1 MVEHILQ
8 KAIPAATLVIF
19 RDREGEA
26 PQLLMVRRSNKMVFA
41 AGAVVFPGG
50 RVDAD
55 DHYLAK
61 IFAENLD
68 EDEGAA
74 RIAAIRETLEE
85 TGVAIGIEGD
95 LSQDVV
101 ASVRETILEGTDFS
115 EMVKQHG
122 WTLHP
127 DKLEPFARWC
137 PAHKHER
144 IFDTRFYLA
153 DGNHHEGEVTVT
165 SSENSHAFW
174 TSAEEMLER
183 ADSGESHIIYPTRRN
198 LERLAQFDGLGNA
211 IENARAHPV
220 KAITP
225 FVEERDGVTSLCIES
240 DIGYPVTAEALSSV
254 LRG

>member
-1 MVEHILQ
+1 MEHPVQ

-19 RDREGEA
+19 RDGEGGA
-26 PQLLMVRRSNKMVFA
+26 PELLMVRRSNNMVFA

-61 IFAENLD
+61 IFASGMS

-95 LSQDVV
+95 LSAETV
-101 ASVRETILEGTDFS
+101 ATARADILEGTDFS
-115 EMVKQHG
+115 EVVARQK
-122 WTLHP
+122 WRLLP
-127 DKLEPFARWC
+127 ERLEPFARWC

-153 DGNHHEGEVTVT
+153 DGSHHEGEVSV
-165 SSENSHAFW
+165 SDGENSHAFW
-174 TSAEEMLER
+174 TSAQDMLDR
-183 ADSGESHIIYPTRRN
+183 ADAGESHIIFPTRRN
-198 LERLAQFDGLGNA
+198 LERLAMFGSLVDAVEQ
-211 IENARAHPV
+211 ARAHPV

-225 FVEERDGVTSLCIES
+225 YFETVDGVDCLCIES
-240 DIGYPVTAEALSSV
+240 GLGYPITFEALDTIQ
-254 LRG
+254 RG

>member
-1 MVEHILQ
+1 MEHPIQ

-19 RDREGEA
+19 KDAEA
-26 PQLLMVRRSNKMVFA
+26 GPPELLMVRRSNNMVFA

-61 IFAENLD
+61 IFATGMD

-85 TGVAIGIEGD
+85 TGVPIGIEGD
-95 LSQDVV
+95 LSADTV
-101 ASVRETILEGTDFS
+101 ARARADILEGTDFS
-115 EMVKQHG
+115 EVVARHK
-122 WTLHP
+122 WRIAP
-127 DKLEPFARWC
+127 DQLEPFARWC

-153 DGNHHEGEVTVT
+153 DGSHHEGEVSV
-165 SSENSHAFW
+165 SGGENSHAFW
-174 TSAEEMLER
+174 TSAQDMLDR
-183 ADSGESHIIYPTRRN
+183 ADAGESHIIFPTRRN
-198 LERLAQFDGLGNA
+198 LERLALFRNLADA
-211 IENARAHPV
+211 IEQARAHPV

-225 FVEERDGVTSLCIES
+225 YFETVNGVDSLSIES
-240 DIGYPVTAEALSSV
+240 GLGYPVTSEALETIK
-254 LRG
+254 RG